1 MKANWKRQ
9 FTSNL
14 KKKPPKTRAE
24 RKDAVTLD
32 RAFSKSGAL
41 SRTDAARRIRAGEV
55 SVNGRVVRDPERWV
69 SLTRDRIT
77 CKGELLKER
86 KKVYLMLYKP
96 KGVVTTHRDPEGRRT
111 VYDLLNGVDDWV
123 FPVGRLD
130 KDTSG
135 LLLMTNDTE
144 FSASLT
150 NPLSKIPKTYQVKVN
165 FHPSQEQLK
174 ILEGG
179 MILKKG
185 DRTLPAR
192 VRVIRETVK
201 CAHLD
206 ITIIEG
212 KNRQV
217 RRMIECLEGKVL
229 KLVRRRIGNL
239 SLGYLQVGGY
249 RFMDHK
255 DLLLLKQQPTD

>member
-1 MKANWKRQ
+1 MRVNSKRQ
-9 FTSNL
+9 FTANL
-14 KKKPPKTRAE
+14 EKKPPKTR
-24 RKDAVTLD
+24 KDKVTLD
-32 RAFSKSGAL
+32 RAFSKLGTL
-41 SRTDAARRIRAGEV
+41 SRTDAAKKIRAGCV
-55 SVNGRVVRDPERWV
+55 SVNGRVVRNPETWV
-69 SLTRDRIT
+69 SLTNDRIT
-77 CKGELLKER
+77 CDGESLKEH
-86 KKVYLMLYKP
+86 KKFYLMFYKP
-96 KGVVTTHRDPEGRRT
+96 KGVVTTHRDPDNRKT
-111 VYDLLNGVDDWV
+111 VYDLLDGIKDWV

-144 FSASLT
+144 FSEALT

-165 FHPSQEQLK
+165 FRPSEEQLRL
-174 ILEGG
+174 LESG
-179 MILKKG
+179 MTLKNG

-192 VRVIRETVK
+192 VRIIRETEK

-217 RRMIECLEGKVL
+217 RRMIESLDGRVL
-229 KLVRRRIGNL
+229 KLVRKRIGNL
-239 SLGYLQVGGY
+239 SLGGLQIGCY

-255 DLLLLKQQPTD
+255 DLKLLRQQPSE